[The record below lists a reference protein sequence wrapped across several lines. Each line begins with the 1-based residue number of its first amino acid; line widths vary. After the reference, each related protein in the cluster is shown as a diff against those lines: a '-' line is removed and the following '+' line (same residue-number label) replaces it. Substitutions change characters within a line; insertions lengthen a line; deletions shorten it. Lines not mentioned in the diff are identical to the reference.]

1 MSSIRND
8 IPSSLK
14 EKRLLVLVCV
24 GILIRI
30 IIMPFFSH
38 VDLFS
43 EFRRV
48 MYSLNNDIYFPHQ
61 HRLVTFY
68 IEYAFLAVL
77 SPLLKDPDIVFF
89 LEDVS
94 KSTSNL
100 SDYFVFINHPNVFRH
115 LFIFKLSYL
124 IFDVLTMWVIWLFF
138 DDKKR
143 ACIALLFWVFNPIT
157 LYASYFFG
165 RYETIP
171 LLFMALT
178 ALFLKKKQPLAAAFC
193 LSLAINGREIYVV
206 TAPIFLLA
214 LYNENEKWHQ
224 NVKTILLTG
233 SVLFASF
240 VLPIFLEKYFHLS
253 PAFAQGSVY
262 QDSKANVLYGMSFKW
277 LYPLVFAYFFALLA
291 LQNQAFIS
299 YEYKFIVGSGVVL
312 ACYFLIAA
320 HSAHYVA
327 WLPLFPVLL
336 LNYVKDPRKLG
347 FAIFAFFMT
356 WFAYRIFKADINLFT
371 LFLAAPFNFELTF
384 FPSVSKV
391 FTEFVGETSSIF
403 DPIKI
408 LNVLHSMYAAALVF
422 LVYRMVHS
430 GRHHNNK
437 TVE

>member
-1 MSSIRND
+1 MNSIKD
-8 IPSSLK
+8 YIPSSLRDR
-14 EKRLLVLVCV
+14 RLLILVCV

-30 IIMPFFSH
+30 LIMPFFSH

-48 MYSLNNDIYFPHQ
+48 VYSLNNDIFFPHQ
-61 HRLVTFY
+61 NRLVTFY
-68 IEYAFLAVL
+68 IEYAFMAVL
-77 SPLLKDPDIVFF
+77 SPFLKDPNIVFF

-94 KSTSNL
+94 KSTATMT
-100 SDYFVFINHPNVFRH
+100 DYFLFINQPSVFRH

-143 ACIALLFWVFNPIT
+143 ACLAVLFWVVNPIT

-178 ALFLKKKQPLAAAFC
+178 ALLLKKKQPLAAAFC

-214 LYNENEKWHQ
+214 LYNENEKWRQ

-233 SVLFASF
+233 SLLFASV
-240 VLPIFLEKYFHLS
+240 VLPILLEKYFHLS

-277 LYPLVFAYFFALLA
+277 LYPLVFAYFFTLLA
-291 LQNQAFIS
+291 LQTQAFIS

-312 ACYFLIAA
+312 ACYFLIAH

-347 FAIFAFFMT
+347 FAIFVFFMT

-384 FPSVSKV
+384 FQSLSKAY
-391 FTEFVGETSSIF
+391 TQLVGETGSIF
-403 DPIKI
+403 DPVKI

-422 LVYRMVHS
+422 LVYRMVRS
-430 GRHHNNK
+430 GRHLNNK